1 MKLTLYHGSP
11 EIVQRPEYGKGK
23 EYNDYGQGFYMTEN
37 RGIAGEWAVSAGT
50 SGFVNEYTI
59 ETDDL
64 NVLDLGS
71 EEYNILHWLALLI
84 DNRRF
89 RMSTPLM
96 AEAKNWLLDNYL
108 TDLGFY
114 DAVKGYRADDSY
126 FAFAR
131 AFLNNSITLEQLS
144 LAMKLGKPGEQFVL
158 KSRFAFDV
166 LEYRGYEIVN
176 NAEYYPKRKARDEQ
190 ARKAYQEMLE
200 GNKDG
205 LYIRD
210 LMRGGAGNESL

>member
-1 MKLTLYHGSP
+1 
-11 EIVQRPEYGKGK
+11 
-23 EYNDYGQGFYMTEN
+23 
-37 RGIAGEWAVSAGT
+37 
-50 SGFVNEYTI
+50 
-59 ETDDL
+59 
-64 NVLDLGS
+64 
-71 EEYNILHWLALLI
+71 
-84 DNRRF
+84 
-89 RMSTPLM
+89 MSTPLM

-131 AFLNNSITLEQLS
+131 AFLNNSVTLEQLS
-144 LAMKLGKPGEQFVL
+144 LAMKLGKLSEQFVL

-166 LEYRGYEIVN
+166 LEYIGYEIVN

>member
-37 RGIAGEWAVSAGT
+37 RGIAREWAVSAGT

-71 EEYNILHWLALLI
+71 EEYNILHWLALLV
-84 DNRRF
+84 DNRRL
-89 RMSTPLM
+89 RISTPLM
-96 AEAKNWLLDNYL
+96 EEAKEWLLDSYL
-108 TDLGFY
+108 VDLGFY

-131 AFLNNSITLEQLS
+131 AFLSNSITLEQLS
-144 LAMKLGKPGEQFVL
+144 LAMRLGKLGEQFVI
-158 KSRFAFDV
+158 KSRFAFDM
-166 LEYRGYEIVN
+166 LEYRGYDIVN
-176 NAEYYPKRKARDEQ
+176 SAEYYPKRKARDEQ
-190 ARKAYQEMLE
+190 ARKAYYEILE

-210 LMRGGAGNESL
+210 LMKGGAGSESI